1 MSSHVLNCFSGL
13 REYVRELKKRGE
25 PAATDLPVLV
35 GKLATRLVDILHLN
49 AVLGY
54 LGLSLEEEEATK
66 KSAEEKTGG
75 ELATAKVVPIQ
86 QQSSAKRSIESGKW
100 NAKKLSDL
108 KEHLS
113 CPN

>member
-1 MSSHVLNCFSGL
+1 M
-13 REYVRELKKRGE
+13 RELKKRGE

-35 GKLATRLVDILHLN
+35 GKLAARLVDILHLN

-66 KSAEEKTGG
+66 KFAEEKTGG
-75 ELATAKVVPIQ
+75 ELATAKVVPNQ
-86 QQSSAKRSIESGKW
+86 QQSSAKRSMESGKW
-100 NAKKLSDL
+100 NAKKLADL
-108 KEHLS
+108 KEHLI

>member
-1 MSSHVLNCFSGL
+1 M
-13 REYVRELKKRGE
+13 RELKKRGE

-35 GKLATRLVDILHLN
+35 GKLAARLVDILHLN

-54 LGLSLEEEEATK
+54 LGLSLEEEATK

-86 QQSSAKRSIESGKW
+86 QQSSAKRSMESGKW

>member
-1 MSSHVLNCFSGL
+1 MLNCFSGL

-35 GKLATRLVDILHLN
+35 GKLAARLVDILHLN

-54 LGLSLEEEEATK
+54 LGLSLEAEEEEATK
-66 KSAEEKTGG
+66 KSAEKKTGG